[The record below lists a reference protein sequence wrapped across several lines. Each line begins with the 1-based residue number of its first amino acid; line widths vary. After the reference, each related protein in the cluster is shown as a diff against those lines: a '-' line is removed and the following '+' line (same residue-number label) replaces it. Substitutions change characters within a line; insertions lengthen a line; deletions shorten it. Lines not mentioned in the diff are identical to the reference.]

1 MRCSDEKSENES
13 EKHKSPRAKKWVY
26 NYNKKQEN
34 SFYSVYDQ
42 LKEKQNEIKDL
53 EDKLNEQC
61 RLRQF
66 QNEESILKI
75 TQLKVWNWNLFFM
88 CILK

>member
-1 MRCSDEKSENES
+1 MNQKNINHLGLKR
-13 EKHKSPRAKKWVY
+13 VY

-75 TQLKVWNWNLFFM
+75 TQLKV
-88 CILK
+88 